1 MDETIEEF
9 LSTPLKLLLIIAKY
23 GDNGI
28 AQYDLIYNT
37 RMSSGTVLKHTKLL
51 ADKGLIQI
59 IETKTEVGSKKKIF
73 KITEKGKRVV
83 EEINK
88 LLNDINVVEVT

>member
-1 MDETIEEF
+1 MNSDLEEF

-51 ADKGLIQI
+51 AEKGLIQI

-73 KITEKGKRVV
+73 KITEKGKKVV
-83 EEINK
+83 EELNK
-88 LLNDINVVEVT
+88 LMNEIGVVEVT